1 MKNITIQKM
10 IDNSDIPARLIRA
23 VIRQSGG
30 FDSFKQMAPDI
41 TTHGVDGGFHGWI
54 YYADTIK
61 FWKNNR
67 KEIMAMAEEM
77 ARDCGCGTLELIQGF
92 GVFRNNPI
100 SQDDLATALYTG
112 KGDDVVVVQNVMA
125 WYAAE
130 EVARLYNDLLEQ

>member
-10 IDNSDIPARLIRA
+10 IDNSNIPARLIRA

-30 FDSFKQMAPDI
+30 FESFKEMAPDI
-41 TTHGVDGGFHGWI
+41 TNHGVDGGFHGWV
-54 YYADTIK
+54 YYVDTIK

-67 KEIMAMAEEM
+67 KEIMATAEEQ
-77 ARDCGCGTLELIQGF
+77 AKDFGQGTLEMIQGF
-92 GVFRNNPI
+92 GVFRNDPI
-100 SQDDLATALYTG
+100 SQDDLAKVLYTG
-112 KGDDVVVVQNVMA
+112 KGDDATIVQNVMA